1 MTSFSNLYTV
11 DENRPLDPAT
21 LHILSVVNRV
31 ATELELPYILVGAT
45 ARDLLLSHVFG
56 FHVSRATADVDFAF
70 MVDSWETFRKLK
82 AALVA
87 TGHFQESRVEHRV
100 YLRTP
105 SRTEPIP
112 VDLIPFG
119 KLAEAGAVRWPPA
132 GETVMTVDGFHDAL
146 AAAIQARVNEDLII
160 PVASLAGI
168 AVLKL
173 FAWHDRQMSGKDAI
187 DLYLLLTN
195 YADAGNEDRL
205 YDQQPE
211 FLERVNHDV
220 GLAGAALLASD
231 VRQICSPGTLQ
242 KLHELLAVPEFVER
256 LAGQIRLVR
265 WSLRPEMHPR
275 ILLVL
280 HSFIEELM
288 R

>member
-11 DENRPLDPAT
+11 DEGRPLDLAT
-21 LHILSVVNRV
+21 LHILSAVNLV
-31 ATELELPYILVGAT
+31 AAELKLPYILVGAT

-56 FHVSRATADVDFAF
+56 FHVSRATVDVDFAF
-70 MVDSWETFRKLK
+70 MVDSWERFRKLK
-82 AALVA
+82 AALLA
-87 TGHFQESRVEHRV
+87 SGHFQESRVEHRI
-100 YLRTP
+100 YLRTS

-119 KLAEAGAVRWPPA
+119 KLAEAGALRWPPA
-132 GETVMTVDGFHDAL
+132 GETVMTVDGFDDAL
-146 AAAIQARVNEDLII
+146 AAAIQVRINEDLII

-173 FAWHDRQMSGKDAI
+173 FAWHDRQTSGKDAI

-220 GLAGAALLASD
+220 ELAGAALLAAD
-231 VRQICSPGTLQ
+231 VRQVCSPGTLQ
-242 KLHELLAVPEFVER
+242 KLRELLATPVLVDR
-256 LAGQIRLVR
+256 LAEQIRLIR
-265 WSLRPEMHPR
+265 WFLRPEMHPR

-280 HSFIEELM
+280 HSFIDELM